1 MDQRGG
7 GKQAVR
13 REKRKEG
20 EGEGRERGERRAEER
35 SYYLMYLSVT
45 LHASKKPEPSKMN
58 RISSSS

>member
-20 EGEGRERGERRAEER
+20 EGEGMERGERRAEER
-35 SYYLMYLSVT
+35 SYYLMSVT